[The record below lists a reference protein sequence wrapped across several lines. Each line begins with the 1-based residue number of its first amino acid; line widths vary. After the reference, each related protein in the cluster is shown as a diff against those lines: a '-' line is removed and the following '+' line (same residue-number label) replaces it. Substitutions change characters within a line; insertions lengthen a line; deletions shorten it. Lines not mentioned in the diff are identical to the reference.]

1 MNTLIEKH
9 LEKIKKQEKLECWYI
24 VKQDTTFWK
33 QCYYVYILEKY
44 NNTDSEENLKI
55 FFERETE
62 KINEKLKLNL
72 TTNYRALK
80 VAFYYGLIEDLEK
93 KYQRYDESVITP
105 VYKKIKQLTN
115 TQFEK
120 VELYENIMIQQI
132 EKMYISSE
140 IDEKS
145 KDLRSNFHIFPVI
158 FLYKILLEL
167 GKSTGKYEISYDEYK
182 YFLSVQENYS
192 EFLNTLL
199 LIIESRE
206 NSEIIESFKEYKDK
220 LDSRL
225 NNVIEQLNSIFIINK
240 SKFISLKNEKI
251 EYAEKVIRMFEDNI
265 QFFENLNNLD
275 NSYTNF
281 LISDDSFL
289 KNSRLNTAE
298 KSLKNIIGKP
308 HQRIFF
314 GAPGT
319 GKSYEV
325 SKLIEKTY
333 PNLEEKENPFVFRTT
348 IYKDYSYYDFVGTI
362 MPVNDGEKITYQFKP
377 GIFTEA
383 LFKAIK
389 SPGNDV
395 FLVIEEMSRG
405 NISGIFGDIFQLLD
419 RDKEGNSE
427 YSISNDLI
435 SKYFS
440 EKGMTGFDKI
450 ILPSNLHIIGTVNT
464 SDQNVNV
471 IDTAFKRRFD
481 FVYSDVS
488 PIKNNETGEY
498 LNSYIFELEDEKFEW
513 NKFYMTINDFIVE
526 ELSLS
531 EDKQIGQFFIKFD
544 NYTTAEDKFNAI
556 KNKLLHYLW
565 EDVKEASFRETNI
578 FKENKSFLKLY
589 KDFEK
594 KKNIFSGNFMKKYE
608 ELVLTDE

>member
-1 MNTLIEKH
+1 MNN
-9 LEKIKKQEKLECWYI
+9 YP
-24 VKQDTTFWK
+24 
-33 QCYYVYILEKY
+33 
-44 NNTDSEENLKI
+44 ENLKI
-55 FFERETE
+55 DNPRNLKLGIKSSFSKIKSPLALIYFLWKSNGRPFEILFSKEVKENNDTIKIEISDAIKKKLYSYLESKNFSGFSEEKLNKNLLFKAQIESLVVVFELIYKLASFSFQNTSYTFSKERTGKSRYNKIIRYTSNIDLFENFIKEDINFYE
-62 KINEKLKLNL
+62 KIL
-72 TTNYRALK
+72 
-80 VAFYYGLIEDLEK
+80 
-93 KYQRYDESVITP
+93 
-105 VYKKIKQLTN
+105 
-115 TQFEK
+115 FEW
-120 VELYENIMIQQI
+120 
-132 EKMYISSE
+132 
-140 IDEKS
+140 
-145 KDLRSNFHIFPVI
+145 
-158 FLYKILLEL
+158 LLEENT
-167 GKSTGKYEISYDEYK
+167 KNPKEKRIID
-182 YFLSVQENYS
+182 FL
-192 EFLNTLL
+192 T
-199 LIIESRE
+199 I
-206 NSEIIESFKEYKDK
+206 
-220 LDSRL
+220 
-225 NNVIEQLNSIFIINK
+225 
-240 SKFISLKNEKI
+240 
-251 EYAEKVIRMFEDNI
+251 
-265 QFFENLNNLD
+265 
-275 NSYTNF
+275 
-281 LISDDSFL
+281 ISDDSIFKTIDFDGNEIKFSMAEIYKGLVKNKLINFKNNKENTGSLRILPNLLKEKLNSYIDIKDNNLVKKSDVEPEALDNYANRVSEGFKL
-289 KNSRLNTAE
+289 KNLD
-298 KSLKNIIGKP
+298 LKDLYNSESFRTTPIIKHSKIDKP
-308 HQRIFF
+308 HQKIFF

-325 SKLIEKTY
+325 SKLIKKTY
-333 PNLEEKENPFVFRTT
+333 PDLDERENPFVFRTT

-362 MPVNDGEKITYQFKP
+362 MPVNDGKKITYQFKP

-383 LFKAIK
+383 LFRAIK
-389 SPGNDV
+389 CPNNHI

-427 YSISNDLI
+427 YSITNDLI

>member
-1 MNTLIEKH
+1 MAILTDYFKNIENFYKENRELLLESNLRPSKSITRDIFSSVKKFTNERFLLEKGVTIEEIAEKIFGKSEINDTVRTNIRIMEEFHFLKKQTNKYYSSEILKKFLNSDLTIEEYLENLLLNISSLDSISMLLNSIICTLREGYLEEKI
-9 LEKIKKQEKLECWYI
+9 LEFPESASSFKESVPDFNERETLREKIKNIYGFTGSSKKSDDRDYTPNANYRILTPL
-24 VKQDTTFWK
+24 KSLG
-33 QCYYVYILEKY
+33 YILLLDNK
-44 NNTDSEENLKI
+44 NINGLKSYI
-55 FFERETE
+55 
-62 KINEKLKLNL
+62 L
-72 TTNYRALK
+72 T
-80 VAFYYGLIEDLEK
+80 
-93 KYQRYDESVITP
+93 P
-105 VYKKIKQLTN
+105 
-115 TQFEK
+115 
-120 VELYENIMIQQI
+120 
-132 EKMYISSE
+132 
-140 IDEKS
+140 KS
-145 KDLRSNFHIFPVI
+145 I
-158 FLYKILLEL
+158 KIL
-167 GKSTGKYEISYDEYK
+167 KRID
-182 YFLSVQENYS
+182 
-192 EFLNTLL
+192 
-199 LIIESRE
+199 
-206 NSEIIESFKEYKDK
+206 D
-220 LDSRL
+220 
-225 NNVIEQLNSIFIINK
+225 
-240 SKFISLKNEKI
+240 
-251 EYAEKVIRMFEDNI
+251 
-265 QFFENLNNLD
+265 NLN
-275 NSYTNF
+275 F
-281 LISDDSFL
+281 LVKDFSTESS
-289 KNSRLNTAE
+289 NR
-298 KSLKNIIGKP
+298 SLSIKKT
-308 HQRIFF
+308 HQKIFF

-325 SKLIEKTY
+325 SKLIKKTY
-333 PNLEEKENPFVFRTT
+333 RDLDERENPFVFRTT

-362 MPVNDGEKITYQFKP
+362 MPVNDGKKITYQFKP

-383 LFKAIK
+383 LFRAIK
-389 SPGNDV
+389 CPNNDI

-427 YSISNDLI
+427 YSITNDLI

-440 EKGMTGFDKI
+440 EEGMTGFDKI

-498 LNSYIFELEDEKFEW
+498 LNSYRFELEDEKFEW